1 MVRGTFTGAVT
12 NSNPQLATR
21 IALMTSDPRTT
32 TPELESLRK
41 AQAKKGKA
49 GAVDPAQI
57 LDKAIYHLW
66 ETINDLDQIQPE
78 RVEHYRVSIFGSSRI
93 RTGDPIYE
101 EVKKLS
107 FELAR
112 MGIDIVTGGG
122 PGLMEAANSGAVEG
136 QIESKSRSFGLAIHL
151 PNEEGANPFVDKVFR
166 HRTFFSRLH
175 HFVRLSSAFIVMPG
189 GIGTALE
196 LFMVWQLLQVK
207 HMKQHPLILVGTMW
221 PGLID
226 WMREAMIGRG
236 LASPPDLE
244 MVSVVASSDEAIA
257 IIRDSYER
265 FRASAER
272 FNQENVP
279 DGNRNPAAG
288 T

>member
-1 MVRGTFTGAVT
+1 MPPK
-12 NSNPQLATR
+12 SK
-21 IALMTSDPRTT
+21 TT
-32 TPELESLRK
+32 TPELEQLRN
-41 AQAKKGKA
+41 AQTSAKKRSSP
-49 GAVDPAQI
+49 DPAFI
-57 LDKAIYHLW
+57 LDKAIYQLW

-93 RTGDPIYE
+93 RRGDPIYD

-107 FELAR
+107 YELAR
-112 MGIDIVTGGG
+112 MGVDIVTGGG

-151 PNEEGANPFVDKVFR
+151 PSEEQSNPFVDKVFR

-207 HMKQHPLILVGTMW
+207 HMKSHPLILVGTMW
-221 PGLID
+221 PPLLEWIKGS
-226 WMREAMIGRG
+226 MIERG
-236 LASPPDLE
+236 LVSPPDLD
-244 MVSVVASSDEAIA
+244 VVAIVPSAEEAIK
-257 IIRDSYER
+257 IIAASYEQ
-265 FRASAER
+265 FKGEKNGHA
-272 FNQENVP
+272 
-279 DGNRNPAAG
+279 AAG